1 MSWKATHRPHLFV
14 PNKTSTLCLHS
25 TGSTTI
31 SPNAQFREAPSRNST
46 LNGKITLG
54 GHSSHKTRSPSSIP
68 LVVCHLLSSPM
79 PPATEANDSTVT
91 KARTPHDPST
101 CEIAGAQN
109 PHSCEQV
116 ISYSL
121 TLIGTASDSAEPP
134 VGTGQRAPSGIFTS
148 RSRH

>member
-1 MSWKATHRPHLFV
+1 MSWKATHRPHLFE
-14 PNKTSTLCLHS
+14 PNETSTLCLHS

-46 LNGKITLG
+46 LNSKITLG
-54 GHSSHKTRSPSSIP
+54 GHSSHKTRFPSSFP
-68 LVVCHLLSSPM
+68 LLVLCHLSSSPM

-101 CEIAGAQN
+101 CGAQN
-109 PHSCEQV
+109 SHSCEQV
-116 ISYSL
+116 ISYSPTL
-121 TLIGTASDSAEPP
+121 TGTASDSAGPL
-134 VGTGQRAPSGIFTS
+134 VGTGQQAPSGIFTS